1 MLNWILPERGHLTT
15 WTCTNKTNMA
25 NKSRVASAWLYSATR
40 TEIII
45 VSGLLPWSCFFFQ
58 DKKGLLSDA
67 VSMFHSFIVRAFDL
81 LAVRIYGMADCNSK
95 IPTTWKLFP
104 ILRVKKKKK
113 KKKERKK
120 ERKKLT
126 LQCIVGQN
134 LQEIKKRK
142 SSTLP
147 CSKRRAI

>member
-81 LAVRIYGMADCNSK
+81 LAVRICGMADCNSK

-113 KKKERKK
+113 KERKK

-134 LQEIKKRK
+134 LQKIKKRK

>member
-113 KKKERKK
+113 KKERKK